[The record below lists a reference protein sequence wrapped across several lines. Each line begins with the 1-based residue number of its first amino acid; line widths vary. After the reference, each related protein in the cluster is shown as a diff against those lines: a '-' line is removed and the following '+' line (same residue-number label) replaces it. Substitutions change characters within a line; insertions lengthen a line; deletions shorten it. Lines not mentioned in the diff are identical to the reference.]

1 VITKGPGVHIIPSS
15 LRLLALLALLGVSA
29 PGLVAAADIATSS
42 FGQIAIPSP
51 DKPANADS
59 CVEPVAVMRRDHM
72 KFLLHQR
79 DETVLDGE
87 RSKKY
92 SLVGC
97 IDCHNPSDANEEIVR
112 YEDPQHFCAGCHNY
126 ASVKIDCFEC
136 HADRGLNSSQQS
148 KLSPQA
154 DTEMLSM
161 HTFRRKLEQTRG
173 D

>member
-1 VITKGPGVHIIPSS
+1 MRTTLSS
-15 LRLLALLALLGVSA
+15 LRLLALSTLLCLST
-29 PGLVAAADIATSS
+29 PGLVTATEVGSSS
-42 FGQIAIPSP
+42 FGQVAIPSP
-51 DKPANADS
+51 GKPAQAEN

-72 KFLLHQR
+72 KFLIHQR

-97 IDCHNPSDANEEIVR
+97 MDCHNPADAGENIVR

-136 HADRGLNSSQQS
+136 HADRGLSSSQQS
-148 KLSPQA
+148 HLAPRA
-154 DTEMLSM
+154 EAPMLSM
-161 HTFRRKLEQTRG
+161 HTFRRKLEQPRG

>member
-1 VITKGPGVHIIPSS
+1 MRTDLSS
-15 LRLLALLALLGVSA
+15 LRLLALITLLCLLK
-29 PGLVAAADIATSS
+29 PGLVAAAEAEASS
-42 FGQIAIPSP
+42 FGQVAIPSP
-51 DKPANADS
+51 VKPAQAEN
-59 CVEPVAVMRRDHM
+59 CVEPVEVMRRDHM

-97 IDCHNPSDANEEIVR
+97 MDCHNPGNANEEIVR
-112 YEDPQHFCAGCHNY
+112 YEDPQHFCADCHTY

-148 KLSPQA
+148 KLSLQA
-154 DTEMLSM
+154 DAKILSM
-161 HTFRRKLEQTRG
+161 HTFRREQEQPRA

>member
-1 VITKGPGVHIIPSS
+1 MVPIYPSL
-15 LRLLALLALLGVSA
+15 LRLLALITLLGVSA
-29 PGLVAAADIATSS
+29 VGLVVAADAVKSS
-42 FGQIAIPSP
+42 FGQIAQPSP
-51 DKPANADS
+51 TKPADATN

-79 DETVLDGE
+79 DKTVRDGD

-97 IDCHNPSDANEEIVR
+97 IDCHNPANASDEIVR
-112 YEDPQHFCAGCHNY
+112 YEDPQHFCASCHIY

-136 HADRGLNSSQQS
+136 HADRGLSSSQQGR
-148 KLSPQA
+148 LTLQA
-154 DTEMLSM
+154 DTQLLSM
-161 HTFRRKLEQTRG
+161 QTFSYKLDQSRG

>member
-1 VITKGPGVHIIPSS
+1 MQIIPSS
-15 LRLLALLALLGVSA
+15 LRLLALLVLLGVWA
-29 PGLVAAADIATSS
+29 PGLVTAAEVGASS
-42 FGQIAIPSP
+42 FGQVAIPSP
-51 DKPANADS
+51 VKPAQAEN
-59 CVEPVAVMRRDHM
+59 CVEPVEVMRRDHM

-136 HADRGLNSSQQS
+136 HADRGLSSSQQS

-154 DTEMLSM
+154 DTQMLSM
-161 HTFRRKLEQTRG
+161 HTFRQKLEQARG

>member
-1 VITKGPGVHIIPSS
+1 MHITPSS
-15 LRLLALLALLGVSA
+15 LRLLALIILLGVSA
-29 PGLVAAADIATSS
+29 PGLVVAAEVGVSS
-42 FGQIAIPSP
+42 FGEVAIPSP

-148 KLSPQA
+148 NLALQA
-154 DTEMLSM
+154 DTQMLSM
-161 HTFRRKLEQTRG
+161 HTFRRKLEQPRG